1 MYSMSFWDKASQIAS
16 SSLKTI
22 RLTGNNEEQNNIK
35 NENEELKNEN
45 EKLKMEL
52 NDIQGKYKQLLDDIT
67 LKEKVINNN
76 KDNTTITTVDEDTT
90 TNNNNEDDPTNTNTN
105 SSAKNSES
113 NIYQQMYNNLLYN
126 FQQYLLTLFTDNEPT
141 IEKIKKDFYTI
152 STPSSQQ
159 ALTTFCTTYLSL
171 IHPKILYNFHT
182 HCKSKYELCLTQDIL
197 NKLSSYS
204 TSFTSTETAL
214 SISTEVID
222 SFLSLITTYTNDI
235 SSKDA
240 QLKKYEDKFTSL
252 NDSISKMQSDCRRAS
267 AVEQNMEEIITN
279 IQNEKNEIKTY
290 LDKANKDVIA
300 LQKANEQLLKAQ
312 DEYESSLSKLNDD
325 VIKETK
331 LKEEVLTKI
340 TVYQKENEDLKSEI
354 SQLKKDIELYN
365 VNNESLN
372 EKNAEILYKDE
383 QIEKMKSS
391 YKFLEDTYLKYQKDK
406 NDEINLYKTQILELS
421 NQLTVNKEI
430 DNINQQKEEYE
441 KTYIDKI
448 EQLSNQIEALEKE
461 NVMIKE
467 KEMQI
472 KKKMSD
478 LIKKVENDLKDTE
491 YMIDKRIIS
500 SVLVSYFDKNTSAK
514 VKESLL
520 ETLSGFMEYGNE
532 DRKKMGLKP
541 IAIPSSSS
549 SGTYHNDKLKT
560 LSDGLYDFILNS

>member
-1 MYSMSFWDKASQIAS
+1 M
-16 SSLKTI
+16 
-22 RLTGNNEEQNNIK
+22 
-35 NENEELKNEN
+35 
-45 EKLKMEL
+45 
-52 NDIQGKYKQLLDDIT
+52 
-67 LKEKVINNN
+67 
-76 KDNTTITTVDEDTT
+76 
-90 TNNNNEDDPTNTNTN
+90 
-105 SSAKNSES
+105 
-113 NIYQQMYNNLLYN
+113 
-126 FQQYLLTLFTDNEPT
+126 
-141 IEKIKKDFYTI
+141 
-152 STPSSQQ
+152 
-159 ALTTFCTTYLSL
+159 
-171 IHPKILYNFHT
+171 
-182 HCKSKYELCLTQDIL
+182 
-197 NKLSSYS
+197 
-204 TSFTSTETAL
+204 
-214 SISTEVID
+214 
-222 SFLSLITTYTNDI
+222 
-235 SSKDA
+235 
-240 QLKKYEDKFTSL
+240 
-252 NDSISKMQSDCRRAS
+252 
-267 AVEQNMEEIITN
+267 
-279 IQNEKNEIKTY
+279 
-290 LDKANKDVIA
+290 
-300 LQKANEQLLKAQ
+300 
-312 DEYESSLSKLNDD
+312 
-325 VIKETK
+325 
-331 LKEEVLTKI
+331 
-340 TVYQKENEDLKSEI
+340 
-354 SQLKKDIELYN
+354 
-365 VNNESLN
+365 
-372 EKNAEILYKDE
+372 YKDE